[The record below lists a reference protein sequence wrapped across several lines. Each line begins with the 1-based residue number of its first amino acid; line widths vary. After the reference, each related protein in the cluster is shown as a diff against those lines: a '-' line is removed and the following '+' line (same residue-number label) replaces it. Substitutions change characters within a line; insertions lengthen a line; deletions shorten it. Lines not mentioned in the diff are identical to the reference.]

1 MISVCSRTSGVS
13 VFKSIVL
20 EKIPAFLLAQ
30 KSTIRNHLSLAI
42 DNITFDVSPIL
53 HDQWL
58 QLISCLHDISLTLPY
73 ANEATTLT
81 PTELSSKEWLNILGT
96 HQQHLRSL
104 DLSFTPDCTVN
115 PYAVLSTLRREWC
128 SVKLPN
134 LRNLA
139 IRIGSANLYSA
150 CLSGGGRVVTEV
162 EALKRDVWLWRGLVP
177 CDRSP
182 ALSEGQ
188 GGFCRTQIT
197 MISAKSLASLS
208 WESRSSIVS

>member
-53 HDQWL
+53 HDQLL
-58 QLISCLHDISLTLPY
+58 QLISCFHDISLTLPY
-73 ANEATTLT
+73 ANE
-81 PTELSSKEWLNILGT
+81 I
-96 HQQHLRSL
+96 LRSQL
-104 DLSFTPDCTVN
+104 YPDCTVN

-128 SVKLPN
+128 SVKLPH

-177 CDRSP
+177 CDRCDTHP
-182 ALSEGQ
+182 LSAVHFPSSGY
-188 GGFCRTQIT
+188 RH
-197 MISAKSLASLS
+197 L
-208 WESRSSIVS
+208 SRSTPISSIPISNIFHNKIFE